1 MSILQ
6 VAMEGLFNS
15 FILAI
20 FATIL
25 IYCIYKYVII
35 KRAIK
40 LQAVI

>member
-20 FATIL
+20 FAIVI
-25 IYCIYKYVII
+25 IYCIYKYGII
-35 KRAIK
+35 KKLIK